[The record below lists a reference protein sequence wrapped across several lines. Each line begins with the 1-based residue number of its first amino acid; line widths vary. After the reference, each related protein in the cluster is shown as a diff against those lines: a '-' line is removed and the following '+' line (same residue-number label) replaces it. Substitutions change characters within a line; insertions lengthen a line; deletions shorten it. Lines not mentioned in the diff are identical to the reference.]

1 MRILFL
7 THSAQ
12 PAGAELSLLRLV
24 TSMPNDEN
32 LVVFTEHG
40 PLVDRFRTH
49 GVRVEV
55 VEGSTPVAINR
66 QSVSPIAVARA
77 MWVWAC
83 TGRQV
88 GKLAREFHA
97 DVIVARSNRAL
108 LMGAVARQVAGAPL
122 VWSVHDQITS
132 EYLGP
137 VRASAMRFIGARAAS
152 AFIANSHSTLWTVRT
167 KGKPAHVAPPGLHL
181 GEFDRRPRKAGKQL
195 TIAMVGRLAPWKG
208 QEVFLRALALSGIE
222 QFKALVVG
230 GAVFGESEY
239 EARLHGLVNQLGL
252 GKQVEFT
259 GHLDDVG
266 PVLSETDILVHAS
279 VLPEPFGAVVIEG
292 MAAGCCVI
300 ASKGGGTSEIIS
312 HEMNGLL
319 VNRNDPLAL
328 AQNLRRVICD
338 LELRNQM
345 QECGRKDARR
355 FDVNG
360 IAADLHEWL
369 GKTFPL

>member
-1 MRILFL
+1 MRDDDI
-7 THSAQ
+7 
-12 PAGAELSLLRLV
+12 
-24 TSMPNDEN
+24 

-40 PLVDRFRTH
+40 PLVDRFRIH
-49 GVRVEV
+49 GLKVEV
-55 VEGSTPVAINR
+55 VNGSLPVAIHR
-66 QSVSPIAVARA
+66 RSASAIAVARA
-77 MWVWAC
+77 LSAWAR

-88 GKLAREFHA
+88 GELAREFHA
-97 DVIVARSNRAL
+97 DIIVARSNRAL
-108 LMGAVARQVAGAPL
+108 FMGVVARQVSGAPL

-137 VRASAMRFIGARAAS
+137 VRASVMRFIGARAAS
-152 AFIANSHSTLWTVRT
+152 AFIANSHSTLSTLRT
-167 KGKPAHVAPPGLHL
+167 KGKPAHVTPPGLHL
-181 GEFDRRPRKAGKQL
+181 GEFDRRPRETGKQL

-208 QEVFLRALALSGIE
+208 QEVFLRALALSSIE
-222 QFKALVVG
+222 QYKALVVG
-230 GAVFGESEY
+230 GALFGERGY
-239 EARLHGLVNQLGL
+239 EARLHGLVDELGL

-300 ASKGGGTSEIIS
+300 ASKGGGPSEVIL
-312 HEMNGLL
+312 HEVNGLL
-319 VNRNDPLAL
+319 VNRNDPHAL
-328 AQNLRRVICD
+328 AQSLRLAISD

-345 QECGRKDARR
+345 QQCGRKDARK
-355 FDVNG
+355 FDIHR

-369 GKTFPL
+369 GKTFECEQPAHSLGREELGL